1 MKHPS
6 TEPAGSTDTDRARRC
21 EEAHDEGSRAAVR
34 PLSEDQARRIPLSSS
49 AGNEHGLELR
59 QFRGG
64 KPFIASFCPNPA
76 CREHRRGA
84 EEDGKPEGRSVGGER
99 VDAWV
104 TPGRRRRGRR
114 GEFERPRW
122 YIRWGFYRNSCFGRI
137 QRYRCLGCEVC
148 FSEMS
153 FSIDYQVK
161 RRLDY
166 RAVDLQVSEGSGVRA
181 ISRALAASTSSVE
194 NRLARLARSSLA
206 VQARLDRELSHTED
220 LAFDGFRSFAVS
232 QHAPCDITILVGD
245 ESEYLYYFDYA
256 PLRRGGTM
264 SAAQRRSRER
274 FERLMRASKQAVQD
288 SAARVY
294 DYIVATTAL
303 PREEGATPRRLSSD
317 RHYAYREAWAKHA
330 AIRHLAAR
338 GWLQRELVSSR
349 RIRDRHNPLRPVNYF
364 DREIRKDMAEH
375 RRETVCFARRPVSM
389 LWRFAIYAA
398 RHNLHKRRRIRGNAH
413 VGAAEVVG
421 ESHAVAAGVDAA
433 TVAGAQI
440 RRVTERP
447 FLSREK
453 LSAFAELLWR
463 AEIPTPPHAR
473 YAKLPAYALV

>member
-1 MKHPS
+1 MKHRS
-6 TEPAGSTDTDRARRC
+6 TAKPGRNSLAKAAGARADEAAESEVPAHRDVT
-21 EEAHDEGSRAAVR
+21 

-49 AGNEHGLELR
+49 AVSADGVDLR
-59 QFRGG
+59 LLRGG
-64 KPFIASFCPNPA
+64 KPFIAPFCPNPG
-76 CREHRRGA
+76 CREHRRSTGGDDD
-84 EEDGKPEGRSVGGER
+84 EKPR
-99 VDAWV
+99 
-104 TPGRRRRGRR
+104 
-114 GEFERPRW
+114 RW
-122 YIRWGFYRNSCFGRI
+122 YSLWGSYRNGCFGRI
-137 QRYRCLGCEVC
+137 QRYRCLRCKMV

-153 FSIDYQVK
+153 FSLDYHIK

-166 RAVDLQVSEGSGVRA
+166 RTLDLHLSEGSGVRA
-181 ISRALAASTSSVE
+181 IARALAASTSSVE

-206 VQARLDRELSHTED
+206 LHARLDRLLPHTED

-245 ESEYLYYFDYA
+245 ASEYLYYFDYA

-274 FERLMRASKQAVQD
+274 FEHLMRASPQATED

-294 DYIVATTAL
+294 DYIACTMAL
-303 PREEGATPRRLSSD
+303 PRREGAPPRRLSSD
-317 RHYAYREAWAKHA
+317 LHYAYREAWEKHEPIIHIA
-330 AIRHLAAR
+330 ER
-338 GWLQRELVSSR
+338 GWLRRELISSK

-389 LWRFAIYAA
+389 LWRFAIYTL

-413 VGAAEVVG
+413 VGAREVAVD
-421 ESHAVAAGVDAA
+421 SHAVAAGVDAA
-433 TVAGAQI
+433 TVAGCQI
-440 RRVTERP
+440 TRVTARP
-447 FLSREK
+447 FLSRER
-453 LSAFAELLWR
+453 LSWFAETLWR
-463 AEIPTPPHAR
+463 AEIPTPPYAR